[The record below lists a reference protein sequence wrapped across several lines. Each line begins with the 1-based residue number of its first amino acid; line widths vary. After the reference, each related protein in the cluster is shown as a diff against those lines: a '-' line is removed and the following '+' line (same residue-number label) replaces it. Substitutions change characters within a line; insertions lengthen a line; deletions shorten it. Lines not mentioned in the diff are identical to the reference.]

1 MENKELKEKIRKN
14 IKEEI
19 AISNIRKEFGMKSNK
34 NKRIVYAISSV
45 CAVFI
50 LGIGIFV
57 GTGKLNNNL
66 FQGDTLEIGKTEENI
81 NKDESLGIELN
92 INILKDMEMTSLDA
106 DVKIDANAIRL
117 EQLPKELM
125 FMENLII
132 PEEYKFENSY
142 TLYTRENTEKAEYN
156 VLHDYIFNYRKD
168 DLSNIQISFSK
179 IEPPIRDYSI
189 LGGNKISKIGD
200 VELIISQWK
209 EMYIVTFKYKDI
221 YFDIET
227 TGITEEQLVDL
238 LESLINN
245 VANLNKEIEE
255 KDININEEATE
266 ISTTNYPTYYSGKY
280 IDNNGNNVI
289 LLYEDNLENRKQIC
303 NILGITESKTIFKK
317 AEYTY
322 EYLIKLQNK
331 ISKKMQNKELPFVT
345 SSSLME
351 DKNNIKVTV
360 TSNSINDWNKIK
372 ELDTIGGAIDIQ
384 YEANSIG
391 TEDLQ
396 VTPE

>member
-1 MENKELKEKIRKN
+1 MENKELKEKIRKD
-14 IKEEI
+14 IREEI

-45 CAVFI
+45 CALFI
-50 LGIGIFV
+50 LGVGIFV
-57 GTGKLNNNL
+57 GTSKLNNNL
-66 FQGDTLEIGKTEENI
+66 LQGNTLEIGKTEENI
-81 NKDESLGIELN
+81 NKEESLDIELN
-92 INILKDMEMTSLDA
+92 INILKDMAMASLDA
-106 DVKIDANAIRL
+106 DVKIDANAIKL

-125 FMENLII
+125 FMGNLII
-132 PEEYKFENSY
+132 PEEYEFENSY
-142 TLYTRENTEKAEYN
+142 TLYTRENTEEAEYN

-168 DLSNIQISFSK
+168 DMNNIQISFSK

-189 LGGNKISKIGD
+189 LGEDKISKIGD
-200 VELIISQWK
+200 VELKISQWK

-245 VANLNKEIEE
+245 VTNVNKEMEE
-255 KDININEEATE
+255 KDININEESTE

-351 DKNNIKVTV
+351 DKNNIKVVV
-360 TSNSINDWNKIK
+360 TSNNISDWNKIK

-384 YEANSIG
+384 YEANNIG
-391 TEDLQ
+391 TEDLL

>member
-1 MENKELKEKIRKN
+1 MENKELKEKIR
-14 IKEEI
+14 EEI

-45 CAVFI
+45 CALFI
-50 LGIGIFV
+50 LGVGIFV
-57 GTGKLNNNL
+57 GTSKLNNNL
-66 FQGDTLEIGKTEENI
+66 LQGNTLEIGKTEENI
-81 NKDESLGIELN
+81 NKEESLDIELN
-92 INILKDMEMTSLDA
+92 INILKDMAMASLDA
-106 DVKIDANAIRL
+106 DVKIDANAIKL

-125 FMENLII
+125 FMGNLII
-132 PEEYKFENSY
+132 PEEYEFENSY
-142 TLYTRENTEKAEYN
+142 TLYTRENTEEAEYN

-168 DLSNIQISFSK
+168 DMNNIQISFSK

-189 LGGNKISKIGD
+189 LGEDKISKIGD
-200 VELIISQWK
+200 VELKISQWK

-245 VANLNKEIEE
+245 VTNVNKEMEE
-255 KDININEEATE
+255 KDININEESTE

-351 DKNNIKVTV
+351 DKNNIKVVV
-360 TSNSINDWNKIK
+360 TSNNISDWNKIK

-384 YEANSIG
+384 YEANNIG
-391 TEDLQ
+391 TEDLL

>member
-1 MENKELKEKIRKN
+1 MAMKNNELIEKIRKN

-19 AISNIRKEFGMKSNK
+19 AVSNIRKEFDMKTNK
-34 NKRIVYAISSV
+34 NRKILYAISSI

-50 LGIGIFV
+50 LGIGIFI
-57 GTGKLNNNL
+57 GTGKMNNT
-66 FQGDTLEIGKTEENI
+66 GLEIGKTEV
-81 NKDESLGIELN
+81 NKNKEESLVVELN
-92 INILKDMEMTSLDA
+92 INKLKIMEMLDLDA
-106 DVKIDANAIRL
+106 DIKTIDIDK
-117 EQLPKELM
+117 LPEEFK
-125 FMENLII
+125 FMENLLI
-132 PEEYKFENSY
+132 PEEYEFENSY
-142 TLYTRENTEKAEYN
+142 TVYTRENINIEEYN
-156 VLHDYIFNYRKD
+156 ILHDYILNYRKD
-168 DLSNIQISFSK
+168 DLNDIKIAFSK
-179 IEPPIRDYSI
+179 VEKPLRDYFI
-189 LGGNKISKIGD
+189 QDGDKISKIGD
-200 VELIISQWK
+200 VELNISQWE
-209 EMYIVTFKYKDI
+209 EMYIVTFEYEDI

-227 TGITEEQLVDL
+227 TGITENQLVDL

-245 VANLNKEIEE
+245 VTNVNKEMEE
-255 KDININEEATE
+255 KDININEETTE

-289 LLYEDNLENRKQIC
+289 LLYEDSPENRKQIC

-331 ISKKMQNKELPFVT
+331 ISEKMQNKELPFVT

-360 TSNSINDWNKIK
+360 TSNNISDWNKIK

-384 YEANSIG
+384 YEVNNIG
-391 TEDLQ
+391 TEDLL
-396 VTPE
+396 VTTE